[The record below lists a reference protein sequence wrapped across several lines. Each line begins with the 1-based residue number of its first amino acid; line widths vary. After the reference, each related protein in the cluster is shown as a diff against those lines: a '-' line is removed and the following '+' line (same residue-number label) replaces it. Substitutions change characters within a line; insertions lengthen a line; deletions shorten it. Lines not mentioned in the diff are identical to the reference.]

1 MKTRHKSRWLWM
13 AAVIGALGWA
23 GRVEAANPAYLN
35 INVTITA
42 NLSVAVNGSQTSTQT
57 AAWNAA
63 TANAKLVSPSSATVS
78 NDSGGQT
85 ERWALSTNAGS
96 INTSGNT
103 DNWTLSASSSS
114 VGADAYAVQAVFGSS
129 NTAGGGCPISTSGD
143 WDSSFAPVLT
153 AAAATYTNTRFSD
166 TSLTNGGGTQNP
178 DVTAGGANGRMLA
191 NSKRALCWRVISPSS
206 TATSDPQNIQVVISA
221 QNP

>member
-42 NLSVAVNGSQTSTQT
+42 NLSVAVNESQTSTQT

-96 INTSGNT
+96 INTMGGT
-103 DNWTLSASSSS
+103 DNWTLAASSTS
-114 VGADAYAVQAVFGSS
+114 VGGDAYAVQAVFGSS
-129 NTAGGGCPISTSGD
+129 NTIASGCPITTSGD
-143 WDSSFAPVLT
+143 WDSSFAPLLT
-153 AAAATYTNTRFSD
+153 TGAATYTNTRFAD
-166 TSLTNGGGTQNP
+166 TSLNASGGTQNP
-178 DVTAGGANGRMLA
+178 DVPGNGRMRS
-191 NSKRALCWRVISPSS
+191 NSKRALCWRVISPDS
-206 TATSDPQNIQVVISA
+206 TSTSDTQNIQVIITA
-221 QNP
+221 QAP